1 MANSTTTTDPQ
12 RTGLFAA
19 LRSADADVT
28 LAYNAVEEIRG
39 MAGANNDSNY
49 QVLTARIDSLEA
61 TLKAFDAKFDTKFEA
76 RFDAVNSKI
85 NSLFWIIGI
94 LIVPVSM
101 SVIGIMV
108 LLQKS

>member
-12 RTGLFAA
+12 RTGIFAA
-19 LRSADADVT
+19 LHSADADVT

-39 MAGANNDSNY
+39 MAGANNDSNFKI
-49 QVLTARIDSLEA
+49 LASRLDSLEA
-61 TLKAFDAKFDTKFEA
+61 TLKAFDAKIEA
-76 RFDAVNSKI
+76 KFDAVNSKI

-108 LLQKS
+108 LLHKS